1 LDSQEL
7 QVVNWAEVFEEYRPL
22 LFSIA
27 YRMLGAVME
36 AEDTLQEAF
45 LRCQGKP
52 IDEVDS
58 PKSYLCSVVTRLC
71 IDHLRSAQVQR
82 EEYVGPWLPEP
93 LVTDSSATPQEAVTL
108 SESLSMAFLV
118 VLESL
123 SPVERAVFLLREVFE
138 YDYAEIAG
146 MVGKSEANCRQ
157 MISRA
162 RRHIAERRPRFDV
175 SPTHQSRVVEKFMH
189 TLNTGDVE
197 GLMAVLDEDVTWW
210 SDGGGMVGVAKK
222 PIRGAEQVARFALN
236 LARMAPEDTVTR
248 PVEINGGPGFIV
260 YVDGVP
266 FNTLSFDIDEDRI
279 VAIRAVVNPDKLRRL
294 PTLN

>member
-1 LDSQEL
+1 M
-7 QVVNWAEVFEEYRPL
+7 NWAEALEEHRPL

-27 YRMLGAVME
+27 YRMLGTIME
-36 AEDTLQEAF
+36 AEDILQEAF
-45 LRCQGKP
+45 LRCEGKP
-52 IDEVDS
+52 IEEVDS
-58 PKSYLCSVVTRLC
+58 PRAYLSSVVTRLC
-71 IDHLRSAQVQR
+71 IDHLRSAQVRR
-82 EEYVGPWLPEP
+82 EEYIGPWLPEP
-93 LVTDSSATPQEAVTL
+93 LVTDTSANPQGALAL

-123 SPVERAVFLLREVFE
+123 NPVERAVFLLREVFE
-138 YDYAEIAG
+138 YDYATIAE

-157 MISRA
+157 MVSRA

-175 SPTHQSRVVEKFMH
+175 SPTHQSQVVDRFMH

-236 LARMAPEDTVTR
+236 LMRMAPENTIIR
-248 PVEINGGPGFIV
+248 PMEINGEPGFIT
-260 YVDGVP
+260 YVDGKP
-266 FNTLSFDIDEDRI
+266 HNTLSFEVVEDRI
-279 VAIRAVVNPDKLRRL
+279 VAIRTVVNPDKLRTIG
-294 PTLN
+294 PLN